1 VGRVLF
7 ALATALAAF
16 MARTVAPDAPIPLH
30 VAMVV
35 YAGYSVVL
43 LAVAWSPLA
52 IRLGYQ
58 MATHAVDV
66 TIFALLT
73 RYGGAPGS
81 APLVFFTF
89 ALVSATMRWQWRG
102 TLGTAV
108 AALLMMTGLAWYGTI
123 TGHGPGFAM
132 SPFGTRSIY
141 LTVIAVLLGYLGTHE
156 ARARGDMA
164 MLARWPDPVLESSDA
179 MLRGALGYAATLL
192 SAPRLL
198 LVWQESGEPVV
209 HQALWVRGEL
219 TRTSEPRAGIGGLVA
234 DVVAGGGF
242 FCADV
247 GALAPRTWCHVGGRF
262 RELRRRPVDDGL
274 WGPYAMRQILGAPLP
289 DRERPGFVFALDRR
303 HVTFDDVL
311 LAEVVGRQLVAR
323 LRYFALY
330 RRARDAAVA
339 EERLSLAR
347 DLHDGLLQSL
357 TGAALQLA
365 AAREMV
371 PRDPGAAGC
380 RLAALEALIRA
391 EQRDIREQI
400 QGWGPGGGA
409 TLPSRNLADRLRAL
423 AQTTRSLWGI
433 DVALCVD
440 DRVNAVTVPGQ
451 QVYWLVR
458 EALWNVV
465 RHSGATATTVA
476 VRLEDAAVRVVVV
489 DNGHGLPFQGR
500 YEHTELER
508 RNLGPVSLRERAI
521 RLGGTLVIESCE
533 TGARLDLY
541 VPLTPA
547 GADP

>member
-1 VGRVLF
+1 
-7 ALATALAAF
+7 
-16 MARTVAPDAPIPLH
+16 MA
-30 VAMVV
+30 V
-35 YAGYSVVL
+35 YAGYSLVL
-43 LAVAWSPLA
+43 LAVTWSPLA
-52 IRLGYQ
+52 MRLGYQ
-58 MATHAVDV
+58 IATHTVDV

-73 RYGGAPGS
+73 GYGGAPGS

-102 TLGTAV
+102 TLATAV
-108 AALLMMTGLAWYGTI
+108 AALLMMAGLAWYGTV
-123 TGHGPGFAM
+123 TGDGPGFAM
-132 SPFGTRSIY
+132 SPFGTWSIY
-141 LTVIAVLLGYLGTHE
+141 LSVIGVLLGYLGTHE
-156 ARARGDMA
+156 ARTRGDMA
-164 MLARWPDPVLESSDA
+164 MLARWPDPDLESSDA
-179 MLRGALGYAATLL
+179 MLRGVLGYAATLL

-209 HQALWVRGEL
+209 HEALWVRGDVA
-219 TRTSEPRAGIGGLVA
+219 RASGPRAGVDGLVA

-242 FCADV
+242 FCPDV
-247 GALAPRTWCHVGGRF
+247 GAPAPRTWCHVGGRF
-262 RELRRRPVDDGL
+262 RESRRRPVDDSL
-274 WGPYAMRQILGAPLP
+274 WGRYAMRQVLGAPLP

-303 HVTFDDVL
+303 HITFDDVL

-323 LRYFALY
+323 LRYFTLY

-339 EERLSLAR
+339 EARLSLAR

-380 RLAALEALIRA
+380 RLAALEALLRA

-400 QGWGPGGGA
+400 QGWGPNGGA
-409 TLPSRNLADRLRAL
+409 ALPPWSLADRLRAL
-423 AQTTRSLWGI
+423 AETTRSLWGI
-433 DVALCVD
+433 DVDLSVD
-440 DRVNAVTVPGQ
+440 DLANAVTVPAQ

-465 RHSGATATTVA
+465 RHSGATSATVA
-476 VRLEDAAVRVVVV
+476 VRHQHAAVRVVVV
-489 DNGHGLPFQGR
+489 DNGHGFPFRGR
-500 YEHTELER
+500 YEHTEIER
-508 RNLGPVSLRERAI
+508 LNLGPVSLRQRVT

-533 TGARLDLY
+533 TGARLDVH